1 MSSVGHEHMRRLMV
15 SWLFTMIP
23 WENLRSWG
31 VSWTHDKISKLRAS
45 HGSHDIT
52 KRSLSSSCDCVLIHP
67 TPTMRASHGS
77 HGDPTWPWG
86 VSWALGQIFK
96 VAPPTPTMR
105 ASHGSHGDPIRP
117 WGVSW
122 THGQIIFKKAP
133 STPTMRAFHGSHG
146 DPTRPC
152 GVSWALGQIIIKK
165 DGSSRN
171 GKIFANLLVYLFFL
185 QDYCKIFARMKENRK

>member
-15 SWLFTMIP
+15 SWLFTMRP

-77 HGDPTWPWG
+77 HDDPTWPWG

-105 ASHGSHGDPIRP
+105 ASHGSHGYLPD
-117 WGVSW
+117 
-122 THGQIIFKKAP
+122 QEE
-133 STPTMRAFHGSHG
+133 SHG
-146 DPTRPC
+146 LMVKVPSNKLSLPPWESLMVLMVTLPDHEESHGLMVKLLSKKLPQPPP
-152 GVSWALGQIIIKK
+152 WEPLMALMVTLTDHEESHRLMVKL
-165 DGSSRN
+165 S
-171 GKIFANLLVYLFFL
+171 
-185 QDYCKIFARMKENRK
+185 